1 MAEEAHKQ
9 KENSEIWTLAEA
21 LKDMHEEFAPE
32 IPTSV
37 YSDLMGHALQ
47 RVEWLEIAQSWI
59 EGMEFEEEEEE
70 EEEVTE

>member
-1 MAEEAHKQ
+1 
-9 KENSEIWTLAEA
+9 
-21 LKDMHEEFAPE
+21 MHEEFAPE